1 MPDEPPSTTGTPAS
15 TTAQQTPALR
25 APRTPP
31 HLALAGV
38 ATLAGLA
45 LGASLAAV
53 AVLRRGKPL
62 HPRGVVVPARLT
74 VRAGPVWLGA
84 LGRRGTHEVL
94 ARFSRAVGLPQGWPD
109 IQGLALRWPG
119 LSGPNDLLL
128 ASTGTGPWGRYMLT
142 VRRRPLGGAL
152 GSLMPYATAAG
163 PVLLSAQPTG
173 EPRHLTLRWATPRGP
188 WHPCADLVWDQAGTA
203 DAPVR
208 FDPVRH
214 CPDGLATYPWADRA
228 RRYAYRWARAAGPV

>member
-1 MPDEPPSTTGTPAS
+1 MADEPSTARAGS
-15 TTAQQTPALR
+15 TTASPAPAFR
-25 APRTPP
+25 MARTPP
-31 HLALAGV
+31 HLALAGA
-38 ATLAGLA
+38 ATIAGLA
-45 LGASLAAV
+45 LGAALAGV
-53 AVLRRGKPL
+53 AVLRRGRPL

-74 VRAGPVWLGA
+74 VRQGPGWLGT
-84 LGRRGTHEVL
+84 LGRGDTHEVL

-119 LSGPNDLLL
+119 RSGPNDLLL
-128 ASTGTGPWGRYMLT
+128 ASTGTGPWGRYLLT

-152 GSLMPYATAAG
+152 GSLMPFATAAG
-163 PVLLSAQPTG
+163 PVVLSAQPTG
-173 EPRHLTLRWATPRGP
+173 EPRHLSLRWATPRGP
-188 WHPCADLVWDQAGTA
+188 WHTFGDLVWDEAGTA